1 MKTSVT
7 IGQIPT
13 SWDIEKNLAMID
25 QVLTESGPDDVVLAP
40 EGALSGYDRTC
51 RRCATSTTRAADREL
66 PGGGR
71 RISRAEMRGRRRRRG
86 VVWTAARIAAPFS
99 ATGHSRHR
107 D

>member
-40 EGALSGYDRTC
+40 EGALSGYDPDLSPLRNLYHP
-51 RRCATSTTRAADREL
+51 RC
-66 PGGGR
+66 
-71 RISRAEMRGRRRRRG
+71 
-86 VVWTAARIAAPFS
+86 
-99 ATGHSRHR
+99 
-107 D
+107 